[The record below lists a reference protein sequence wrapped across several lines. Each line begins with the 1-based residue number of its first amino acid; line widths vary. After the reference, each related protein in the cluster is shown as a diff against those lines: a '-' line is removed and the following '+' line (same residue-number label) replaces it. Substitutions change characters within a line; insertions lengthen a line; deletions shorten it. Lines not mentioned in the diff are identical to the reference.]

1 MSHAAG
7 TTASAAS
14 VLTVADPVDVLEC
27 AECGR
32 QSEAGAT
39 GWRAYLGTEEE
50 LGPEDHQARC
60 TSAPRRS
67 YGTRA
72 RGATTS
78 SSQATIGSSK
88 TAIPY

>member
-39 GWRAYLGTEEE
+39 GWRAYLGTE
-50 LGPEDHQARC
+50 DHQARC